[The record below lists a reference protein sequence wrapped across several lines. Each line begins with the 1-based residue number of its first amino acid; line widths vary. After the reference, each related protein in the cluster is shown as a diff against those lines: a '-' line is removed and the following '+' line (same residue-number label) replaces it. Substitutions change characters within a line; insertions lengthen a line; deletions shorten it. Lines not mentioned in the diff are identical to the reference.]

1 MRLTVCRF
9 PTPGFGRRPQTLE
22 GALHFNFTGF
32 VPVGELDVV
41 LGALTK
47 LLADEGLEELS
58 SLTISFLGWR
68 GQSRCQIV
76 DNDGFIK
83 TISIDPSTID
93 VNTKLAFPETL
104 QVRDRPDDLEFNPI
118 AVMLGRDD

>member
-1 MRLTVCRF
+1 MN
-9 PTPGFGRRPQTLE
+9 
-22 GALHFNFTGF
+22 FNFSGF

-47 LLADEGLEELS
+47 LLKDEGLEEVSCLS
-58 SLTISFLGWR
+58 ISFLGWR
-68 GQSRCQIV
+68 GRARCQIV
-76 DNDGFIK
+76 DDDGFIK

-93 VNTKLAFPETL
+93 ANTKLAFPDTL
-104 QVRDRPDDLEFNPI
+104 HVRDRPEDLEFNPI